1 LVKIEVHSK
10 IKEEDEIMAIT
21 AQMVKEL
28 REKTGAG
35 MMDCKKALT
44 ETDGD
49 MDKAIDFLRE
59 KGIAKAA
66 KKGDR
71 IAAEGLTSILAD
83 GNNAV
88 ILEVNS
94 ETDFVAK
101 NEGFQTL
108 VKEIATHLLNNK
120 PATVEE
126 ALAQRMDNGATVEA
140 HINAAIAKIGEKLSL
155 RRFAVLSK
163 TDNDAFGAYLHMG
176 GRISVLTVLEG
187 TTDSDA
193 AKDVSMHIA
202 ALNPK
207 YVSRDQV
214 SQEEVAHERE
224 ILTQQALNEGKPANI
239 VEKMVE
245 GRLGK
250 YFEDVCV
257 LDQAFVKN
265 PDQKVRQFVESK
277 GATVREFIRYEVGEG
292 IEKREDNFAEE
303 VMNQVNK
310 K

>member
-1 LVKIEVHSK
+1 
-10 IKEEDEIMAIT
+10 MAIT

-44 ETDGD
+44 ETNGD
-49 MDKAIDFLRE
+49 MEKAIDFLRE

-71 IAAEGLTSILAD
+71 IAAEGLTSIVTE
-83 GNNAV
+83 GNEAV

-101 NEGFQTL
+101 NEGFQVL
-108 VKEIATHLLNNK
+108 VKELAAHLLAKK

-126 ALAQRMDNGATVEA
+126 ALEQTMENGTQVAE
-140 HINAAIAKIGEKLSL
+140 HINAAIAKIGEKLTL
-155 RRFAVLSK
+155 RRFEVVSK
-163 TDNDAFGAYLHMG
+163 TDADAFGAYLHMG
-176 GRISVLTVLEG
+176 GRIGVLTVVEG
-187 TTDSDA
+187 TTDEAA

-202 ALNPK
+202 AIKPL
-207 YVSRDQV
+207 YISRDEV
-214 SQEEVAHERE
+214 TPEEVERE
-224 ILTQQALNEGKPANI
+224 REVLTQQALNEGKPEKI
-239 VEKMVE
+239 VAKMVE

-250 YFEDVCV
+250 YFEDICV

-265 PDQKVRQFVESK
+265 PDQKVGQFIA
-277 GATVREFIRYEVGEG
+277 ATGGKLTKFVRFEVGEG
-292 IEKREDNFAEE
+292 IEKRQDNFAEE
-303 VMNQVNK
+303 VMSQVK
-310 K
+310 KD

>member
-1 LVKIEVHSK
+1 
-10 IKEEDEIMAIT
+10 MAVT

-44 ETDGD
+44 ETNGD
-49 MDKAIDFLRE
+49 MEKAIDFLRE

-66 KKGDR
+66 NKADR
-71 IAAEGLTSILAD
+71 IAAEGLTSILTE
-83 GNNAV
+83 GNDAV

-108 VKEIATHLLNNK
+108 VKELASHLIKNK

-126 ALAQRMDNGATVEA
+126 ATSQTMENGATVA
-140 HINAAIAKIGEKLSL
+140 DHINAAIAKIGEKLSL
-155 RRFAVLSK
+155 RRFAIVSK

-187 TTDSDA
+187 TSDADA
-193 AKDVSMHIA
+193 AKDISMHIA
-202 ALNPK
+202 ALRPK

-214 SQEEVAHERE
+214 SQEEVERE
-224 ILTQQALNEGKPANI
+224 RQVLTTQALNEGKPENI
-239 VEKMVE
+239 VAKMVE

-257 LDQAFVKN
+257 LDQTFVKN

-277 GATVREFIRYEVGEG
+277 GATLREFVRYEVGEG

-310 K
+310 Q

>member
-1 LVKIEVHSK
+1 
-10 IKEEDEIMAIT
+10 MAIT

-35 MMDCKKALT
+35 MMDCKKALQ

-49 MDKAIDFLRE
+49 MEKAIDFLRE

-71 IAAEGLTSILAD
+71 IAAEGLTSVKVD
-83 GNNAV
+83 GNEAV

-108 VKEIATHLLNNK
+108 VKEIAEHLLANK
-120 PATVEE
+120 PASVEE
-126 ALAQRMDNGATVEA
+126 AAGQTMANGATLES
-140 HINAAIAKIGEKLSL
+140 HINSAIAKIGEKLSL
-155 RRFAVLSK
+155 RRFEIKTK
-163 TDNDAFGAYLHMG
+163 TDSDAFGAYLHMG
-176 GRISVLTVLEG
+176 GRIGVLTVLEG
-187 TTDSDA
+187 TTDEDA

-207 YVSRDQV
+207 YVSRDEV
-214 SQEEVAHERE
+214 SQDEVERE
-224 ILTQQALNEGKPANI
+224 RQVLTQQALNEGKPENI
-239 VEKMVE
+239 VAKMVE

-257 LDQAFVKN
+257 NDQAFVKN
-265 PDQKVRQFVESK
+265 PDQKVGKFVESK
-277 GATVREFIRYEVGEG
+277 GGKIREFVRYEVGEG

-303 VMNQVNK
+303 VMNQVK